1 MANRNMC
8 EPWLLLVWLLLICN
22 VVRGNQ
28 ETISQK
34 DHEVCSGMY
43 SKEDYNG
50 KVDPFISFTLN
61 ELSLDGE
68 DDNDEGISVA
78 VFDFQDYE
86 HIGVQL
92 PNGGI
97 QYICD
102 DYALDLGLCDA
113 SSKGQF
119 IIQKTAIDP
128 LTDKEHKLTSPILTF
143 TQQELGMHDKTYS
156 INKTGYYC
164 VTTSSFAS
172 SKSKLK
178 ATVNFRNAYGQ
189 LNASEAYKLP
199 IYAFLAIAYAVCTL
213 IYAWL
218 CWRHRHELLPLQKYI
233 LVFFVFLTA
242 DTIFV
247 WTYYIIENQKGN
259 SSVALHIYMIFISIF
274 SAGKMTFTFLLALL
288 ISFGYGIVYPKLD
301 RTLLRR
307 CQMFAAFTFA
317 VCIAFLL
324 QKYSQNPESLSNLI
338 LITAIPLVVCL
349 FAFYYL
355 TLSSMSKTMAYLKEQ
370 NQVVKLNMYRKL
382 ITLCYISLFILFLGL
397 LVSTFAYVGM
407 DTVDMI
413 EQYWKTE
420 FLVTDIWPTFVY
432 FLVFAV
438 FAFFWR
444 PTSTSYL
451 LACSH
456 QLPTDMENV
465 SEFDLDDINSLSNE
479 GLSDRRS
486 HDEQDHSMD
495 IDLASDFEDEPN
507 AHANTNADQDI
518 FFDID
523 YSKDT
528 KNDLGRNT

>member
-1 MANRNMC
+1 
-8 EPWLLLVWLLLICN
+8 
-22 VVRGNQ
+22 
-28 ETISQK
+28 
-34 DHEVCSGMY
+34 
-43 SKEDYNG
+43 
-50 KVDPFISFTLN
+50 
-61 ELSLDGE
+61 
-68 DDNDEGISVA
+68 
-78 VFDFQDYE
+78 
-86 HIGVQL
+86 
-92 PNGGI
+92 
-97 QYICD
+97 
-102 DYALDLGLCDA
+102 
-113 SSKGQF
+113 
-119 IIQKTAIDP
+119 
-128 LTDKEHKLTSPILTF
+128 
-143 TQQELGMHDKTYS
+143 
-156 INKTGYYC
+156 
-164 VTTSSFAS
+164 
-172 SKSKLK
+172 
-178 ATVNFRNAYGQ
+178 
-189 LNASEAYKLP
+189 
-199 IYAFLAIAYAVCTL
+199 
-213 IYAWL
+213 
-218 CWRHRHELLPLQKYI
+218 
-233 LVFFVFLTA
+233 
-242 DTIFV
+242 
-247 WTYYIIENQKGN
+247 
-259 SSVALHIYMIFISIF
+259 
-274 SAGKMTFTFLLALL
+274 
-288 ISFGYGIVYPKLD
+288 
-301 RTLLRR
+301 
-307 CQMFAAFTFA
+307 
-317 VCIAFLL
+317 
-324 QKYSQNPESLSNLI
+324 
-338 LITAIPLVVCL
+338 
-349 FAFYYL
+349 
-355 TLSSMSKTMAYLKEQ
+355 MAYLKEQ